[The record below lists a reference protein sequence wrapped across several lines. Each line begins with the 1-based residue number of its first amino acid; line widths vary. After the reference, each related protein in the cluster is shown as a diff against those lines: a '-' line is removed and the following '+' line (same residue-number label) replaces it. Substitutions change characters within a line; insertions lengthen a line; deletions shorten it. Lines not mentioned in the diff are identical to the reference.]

1 MMNTEKPTLYATEKA
16 MAEEIEVCATWKDAS
31 KMIVYVLEHA
41 TFHEF
46 RQQAIDAMGDMARL
60 ADEMVEKYNEHR
72 KSNGTE

>member
-1 MMNTEKPTLYATEKA
+1 
-16 MAEEIEVCATWKDAS
+16 MAEEIEVCATWKEAS
-31 KMIVYVLEHA
+31 KMIIYVLEHA

-60 ADEMVEKYNEHR
+60 ADELVEEREWNCEHMTIKQKHR